1 MTYRTPSG
9 SPRFLSARHRAGIVL
24 LALAAALSLAGCDR
38 RNNETAALAEPAS
51 PPPAPMQAAAGYAG
65 GMAMRKEARMRSA
78 EPASAP
84 SATDQSQDNT
94 PLQRFLAVRQ
104 DLNVEVPAEQLADAW
119 GKVRDLCGSLK
130 CELLSSSLLRET
142 PQQPGSAM
150 LEMRVEPADVDK
162 LLGGLAGVANV
173 VSHTTTSEDKTA
185 EVIDVEARIKNRTE
199 FRDSLRTMLR
209 DTVTKRTMADLLA
222 IQRTLSDTQAELD
235 AIATQRKVLAQQTS
249 KQHIQIQFT
258 PRRAL
263 VSGSDGYSPMGH
275 ALRNAGSVL
284 AESVGSLIT
293 FIAAVLPW
301 LVLVVLPMGW
311 LVRVLWRR
319 RRATAREA
327 K

>member
-1 MTYRTPSG
+1 MIRRTLSV
-9 SPRFLSARHRAGIVL
+9 STPRAAVRHRAGAVL

-38 RNNETAALAEPAS
+38 E
-51 PPPAPMQAAAGYAG
+51 
-65 GMAMRKEARMRSA
+65 RSA
-78 EPASAP
+78 ESAAPASAP
-84 SATDQSQDNT
+84 MPAPPMGYGGAMKVQRASAPQAEIAASQSDEARGGSGET
-94 PLQRFLAVRQ
+94 ALQRFLAVRQ

-119 GKVRDLCGSLK
+119 GKVRDLCGTLK

-142 PQQPGSAM
+142 PQQPGNAL

-173 VSHTTTSEDKTA
+173 VSHTTTSEDKTS

-199 FRDSLRTMLR
+199 FRDSLRVMLR

-258 PRRAL
+258 PKRAL
-263 VSGSDGYSPMGH
+263 VSGSDGYSPMAH
-275 ALRNAGSVL
+275 ALRNAGDVL
-284 AESVGSLIT
+284 AESVGALIT
-293 FIAAVLPW
+293 FVAAALPW
-301 LVLVVLPMGW
+301 LLLVVLPVGW

-319 RRATAREA
+319 RRTGKA
-327 K
+327 

>member
-1 MTYRTPSG
+1 MTRRTLSV
-9 SPRFLSARHRAGIVL
+9 STPRAAVRHRTGAVL

-38 RNNETAALAEPAS
+38 
-51 PPPAPMQAAAGYAG
+51 Q
-65 GMAMRKEARMRSA
+65 RSA
-78 EPASAP
+78 ESAAPASAP
-84 SATDQSQDNT
+84 MSAPPMGYGGAMKAQRASAPQAEIAASLSDEARGGETA
-94 PLQRFLAVRQ
+94 LQRFLAVRQ

-119 GKVRDLCGSLK
+119 GKVRDLCGTLK

-142 PQQPGSAM
+142 PQQPGNAL

-162 LLGGLAGVANV
+162 LLGALAGVANV
-173 VSHTTTSEDKTA
+173 VSHTTTSEDKTS

-199 FRDSLRTMLR
+199 FRDSLRVMLR

-258 PRRAL
+258 PKRAL
-263 VSGSDGYSPMGH
+263 VSGSDGYSPMAH
-275 ALRNAGSVL
+275 ALRNAGDVL
-284 AESVGSLIT
+284 AESVGALIT
-293 FIAAVLPW
+293 FVAAALPW
-301 LVLVVLPMGW
+301 LLLVVLPVGW

-319 RRATAREA
+319 RRPKIA
-327 K
+327 

>member
-1 MTYRTPSG
+1 MTARRPFASF
-9 SPRFLSARHRAGIVL
+9 FLARHRSGLAL
-24 LALAAALSLAGCDR
+24 LALAAALSLAGCG
-38 RNNETAALAEPAS
+38 RNSGHDESLARPA
-51 PPPAPMQAAAGYAG
+51 PPPAPMQAAAGYG
-65 GMAMRKEARMRSA
+65 GGVAMKESHSRMADTAA
-78 EPASAP
+78 EPSAAEAS
-84 SATDQSQDNT
+84 SAQDS

-119 GKVRDLCGSLK
+119 GKVRDLCGTLK

-142 PQQPGSAM
+142 PQQPGNAV
-150 LEMRVEPADVDK
+150 LEMRVEPADVEK

-199 FRDSLRTMLR
+199 FRDSLRVMLR

-235 AIATQRKVLAQQTS
+235 AIATQRKVLAQETS

-258 PRRAL
+258 PKRAL
-263 VSGSDGYSPMGH
+263 VSNGDGYSPMRQ

-284 AESVGSLIT
+284 AESVGALIT

-301 LVLVVLPMGW
+301 LVLVVLPLGW

-319 RRATAREA
+319 RRIKVA
-327 K
+327 